1 MIKDQRSI
9 EIAAPPE
16 AVFAHICAMANKFPT
31 FRLFETRPF
40 FFIRMALVDGFRTA
54 WRTIRDP
61 ELITHLGRQKAPP
74 LALGDTMGPFTLTEI
89 SPPERYMFTLES
101 FFICCQTGYVLRP
114 TGTGTLLVF
123 DMVAERPT
131 RGERIWWFL
140 FKPMH
145 ALMAWKVL
153 RTIEQ
158 DVPKAVEEGS

>member
-16 AVFAHICAMANKFPT
+16 AVFAHIDAMANKFPT

-40 FFIRMALVDGFRTA
+40 FFVRMALVDGLRTA

-61 ELITHLGRQKAPP
+61 ELSTYLARQKASP
-74 LALGDTMGPFTLTEI
+74 LELGDTMGPFTLTEVR
-89 SPPERYMFTLES
+89 PPERYIFTLES
-101 FFICCQTGYVLRP
+101 FFICCRTGYVLSA
-114 TGTGTLLVF
+114 TAIGTLLIF
-123 DMVAERPT
+123 DMIAERPT

-153 RTIEQ
+153 RTIKQ
-158 DVPKAVEEGS
+158 DVLKAVGGS